1 MKDRKNQ
8 PRFEKVSAISMSFH
22 SFSPHLIGE
31 KMRLI
36 HTISDLLNCVLFLDV
51 LFQFCFFFL
60 GGWQLVQED
69 RHKLTIALFYF
80 CSPYFCRK
88 RINCPVNQVWLINHP
103 PLTYPPRNKA
113 LSNPYF

>member
-60 GGWQLVQED
+60 GGVAISTRRQAQID
-69 RHKLTIALFYF
+69 NCTILFLQ
-80 CSPYFCRK
+80 
-88 RINCPVNQVWLINHP
+88 PVFL
-103 PLTYPPRNKA
+103 
-113 LSNPYF
+113 